1 MLQLILHG
9 IGDYITQNE
18 WMALNKGKNTI
29 KGYFAC
35 WLHAT
40 IYSLPFLLIG
50 SLNSFFFIYVSHFLI
65 DKYRLAIPLI
75 KLKNWNWKSKN
86 FGFNSETPAWMAVW
100 LFIII
105 DNLLHI
111 ICNYLALRYL

>member
-1 MLQLILHG
+1 
-9 IGDYITQNE
+9 
-18 WMALNKGKNTI
+18 MALNKGKNTI